1 MMFDAIQRG
10 RKPTEVFK
18 ELLLG
23 QVLNNSELASRFDDY
38 FENVNSEA
46 IEVIWH
52 WQRPG
57 GRPGL
62 TDEEVDATLLKLLR
76 EAGYLGGDSE

>member
-1 MMFDAIQRG
+1 MFGAIQQG

-18 ELLLG
+18 ELLLEQG
-23 QVLNNSELASRFDDY
+23 LNNSELASRFDDY

-52 WQRPG
+52 W
-57 GRPGL
+57 
-62 TDEEVDATLLKLLR
+62 
-76 EAGYLGGDSE
+76 